1 MDDTYT
7 HMMVKGCCPGT
18 FKKTP
23 TFCSC
28 KIPIYLGICILSAM
42 L

>member
-1 MDDTYT
+1 MDDIST

-18 FKKTP
+18 FKKTA

-28 KIPIYLGICILSAM
+28 KIPIHLGIWILYTM